1 MKKLL
6 SRSLSAL
13 LVASM
18 LVGCGSLSGA
28 ASGSAGAGCS
38 SGTATSGASSSTSE
52 ASAESASS
60 GSASTDAGSAAGTE
74 VLRVGMEC
82 NYAPFNWTTT
92 TETDTTK
99 PIEGGDFADGYDVVI
114 ATKLAEATGK
124 EVQIVK
130 LDWDNLILSLKNN
143 QIDAIIAGMTDT
155 PEREQEVAFTSPYY
169 ESEEVM
175 IVKKDGKYAGATS
188 IQDFSGATVQGQM
201 NTVYDEV
208 IDQIEGVTHQPAAET
223 FPAAIQALQA
233 GAVDGVVSE
242 LPVANGVVAANSD
255 LAIVRFDE
263 GKGFEADTTVSVAVR
278 KEDTELKDALDKAL
292 SDISVDERNKLMEEA
307 VERQPANE

>member
-1 MKKLL
+1 MRKNKLFAV
-6 SRSLSAL
+6 AL
-13 LVASM
+13 TVVTTISM
-18 LVGCGSLSGA
+18 LAGCGSSSTGTTSTSSSTASTTEA
-28 ASGSAGAGCS
+28 AS
-38 SGTATSGASSSTSE
+38 TAATAEASSGASATADS
-52 ASAESASS
+52 
-60 GSASTDAGSAAGTE
+60 D

-92 TETDTTK
+92 TTNEFTQPISGTDY
-99 PIEGGDFADGYDVVI
+99 ADGYDVVM
-114 ATKLAEATGK
+114 ATKLADAIGK
-124 EVQIVK
+124 KVQIVK

-155 PEREQEVAFTSPYY
+155 PEREKEVAFTSPYY

-175 IVKKDGKYAGATS
+175 IVKKDGKYASATS

-208 IDQIEGVTHQPAAET
+208 IDQIKGVTHQPAAET

-242 LPVANGVVAANSD
+242 LPVADGVVAANSD
-255 LAIVRFDE
+255 LSIVRFAE
-263 GKGFEADTTVSVAVR
+263 GQGFEADTTVSVAVR
-278 KEDTELKDALDKAL
+278 KEDTDLKDKLEKAL
-292 SDISVDERNKLMEEA
+292 ADISTDERNQLMEDA
-307 VERQPANE
+307 VNRQPATE

>member
-28 ASGSAGAGCS
+28 ASGSAGAGSS

-60 GSASTDAGSAAGTE
+60 GPASTDAGSAAGTE